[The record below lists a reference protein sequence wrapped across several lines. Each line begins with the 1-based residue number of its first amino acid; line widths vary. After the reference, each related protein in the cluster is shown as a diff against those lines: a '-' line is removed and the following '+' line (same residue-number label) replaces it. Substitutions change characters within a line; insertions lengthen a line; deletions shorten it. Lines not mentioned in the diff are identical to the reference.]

1 MHSFIAFSWVM
12 FLVSPVRKRRQTSW
26 GLQHDVSFEPP
37 YPDMFIDAIFMS
49 MSEIGL
55 HVVAAAVQS
64 QLVALYERSPSMS
77 PTGQDVHS
85 SDETFVAV
93 QHARGCLQHS
103 TSQRCAM
110 CEAKVRTVHILQ
122 YSNAPAPRRI
132 CNE

>member
-1 MHSFIAFSWVM
+1 M

-49 MSEIGL
+49 MLEIGL

-103 TSQRCAM
+103 TSNFILDIIVSIFLLQV
-110 CEAKVRTVHILQ
+110 AK
-122 YSNAPAPRRI
+122 RRKMLRQ
-132 CNE
+132 EGR